1 MSDAQNP
8 SQHSPPK
15 RRIESELDRI
25 EVIDI
30 VMVDIF
36 KQKSYLERLKI
47 AFSLWSSARM
57 QLFYNLRS
65 LHPDWNEQKIASE
78 VASRISHGTA

>member
-1 MSDAQNP
+1 MSDEQKL
-8 SQHSPPK
+8 SQYFPPK

-30 VMVDIF
+30 AMVDIF

-47 AFSLWSSARM
+47 AFALWSSARM
-57 QLFYNLRS
+57 QLFHNLRS

>member
-1 MSDAQNP
+1 MSDVKNL
-8 SQHSPPK
+8 SQFSPPK
-15 RRIESELDRI
+15 KLIESELDRI
-25 EVIDI
+25 EIIDA

-47 AFSLWSSARM
+47 AFAFWSSARN

-65 LHPDWNEQKIASE
+65 LHPDWNEEKIASE